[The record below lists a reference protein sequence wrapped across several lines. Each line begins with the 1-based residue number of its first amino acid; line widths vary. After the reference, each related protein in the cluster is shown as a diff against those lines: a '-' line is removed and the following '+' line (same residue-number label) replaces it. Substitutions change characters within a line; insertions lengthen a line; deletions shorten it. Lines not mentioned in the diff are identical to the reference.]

1 MPFVKVLHGIYN
13 QLVKITEQGE
23 GADSLFRLW
32 NIISLC
38 KLLAEAV
45 FFDNKHLIEVISIC
59 KHSLESC
66 YSKCGASSRGSYVTW
81 EFIGHAVPDPLNY
94 IPHF

>member
-1 MPFVKVLHGIYN
+1 MRFVKVLHGIYN

-45 FFDNKHLIEVISIC
+45 FFDNKHLIEVISIF
-59 KHSLESC
+59 KHSLES
-66 YSKCGASSRGSYVTW
+66 YSKCGASSSGSHVTW
-81 EFIGHAVPDPLNY
+81 EFIGHAVPDLLN
-94 IPHF
+94 